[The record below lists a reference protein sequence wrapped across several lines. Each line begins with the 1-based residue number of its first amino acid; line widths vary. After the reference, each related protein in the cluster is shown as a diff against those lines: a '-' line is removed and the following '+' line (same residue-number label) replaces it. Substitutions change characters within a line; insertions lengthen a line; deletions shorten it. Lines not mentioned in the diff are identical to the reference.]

1 VQEQPTYPNI
11 NLCFLQIVAKNNAEL
26 CFGLARRPP
35 EMKGKTLP
43 EECLVTVYATRTIRV
58 GEEILV
64 NYGPD
69 FWHTGKNK
77 FGPNY
82 GGK

>member
-1 VQEQPTYPNI
+1 
-11 NLCFLQIVAKNNAEL
+11 
-26 CFGLARRPP
+26 
-35 EMKGKTLP
+35 MKGKTLP